1 MSRRRA
7 LGAAVMATMTLAA
20 CSGGE
25 GDNGGGA
32 AISPPPTTSPPST
45 TARTA
50 TTVRSTSTTSSTTS
64 STASTTVAGWRRFP
78 LTSVAP
84 PAGTP
89 VLRRIDT
96 TDRVVFITI
105 DDGYSRD
112 PRVPDLLAEHGAT
125 ATLFP
130 VSGVVRADPQF
141 FARFL
146 ELGGTVNS
154 HTVYHDHLP
163 NLDAA
168 TQRREVCG
176 AAQSIA
182 NSLGGVGPF
191 FRPPYGEW
199 NSDTVA
205 AARSC
210 RLRAVVL
217 WSVSVNKGF
226 IATHGG
232 PIKTGDIILMHFR
245 EELYTDL
252 QAVFAELDRLGLS
265 VARLEDYLPAA

>member
-1 MSRRRA
+1 M
-7 LGAAVMATMTLAA
+7 
-20 CSGGE
+20 
-25 GDNGGGA
+25 
-32 AISPPPTTSPPST
+32 T
-45 TARTA
+45 TAVPA
-50 TTVRSTSTTSSTTS
+50 PLLRSRCPP
-64 STASTTVAGWRRFP
+64 RRPGHNHGCRLTP
-78 LTSVAP
+78 L
-84 PAGTP
+84 PA
-89 VLRRIDT
+89 
-96 TDRVVFITI
+96 
-105 DDGYSRD
+105 
-112 PRVPDLLAEHGAT
+112 H
-125 ATLFP
+125 
-130 VSGVVRADPQF
+130 
-141 FARFL
+141 
-146 ELGGTVNS
+146 LGGTTS
-154 HTVYHDHLP
+154 
-163 NLDAA
+163 
-168 TQRREVCG
+168 G